1 MVRLKSEVS
10 VKLRVSHY
18 AHDVRELTD
27 RLVVADGRAEGMRK
41 TREATADD
49 VLAMIIPGYSQSV
62 PSAQIVS
69 SLR

>member
-1 MVRLKSEVS
+1 
-10 VKLRVSHY
+10 
-18 AHDVRELTD
+18 VRELTD

-49 VLAMIIPGYSQSV
+49 VLAMIIPDYSQSV